1 VLPAGTGQEIKVA
14 VFADKEFHEQ
24 LIALGTDIIGDDQ
37 LLKAVAE
44 GTISFDKI
52 ISTPEHMPA
61 LKGLARVLGPKGLMP
76 NVKSGT
82 LVKPDDLLRTV
93 KESKQGM
100 IEFRVNEAATI
111 MTKLGKRDF
120 TDDNLSINLDAILKA
135 IA

>member
-1 VLPAGTGQEIKVA
+1 
-14 VFADKEFHEQ
+14 
-24 LIALGTDIIGDDQ
+24 
-37 LLKAVAE
+37 
-44 GTISFDKI
+44 
-52 ISTPEHMPA
+52 
-61 LKGLARVLGPKGLMP
+61 MP

-100 IEFRVNEAATI
+100 VEFRVNEAATI

-120 TDDNLSINLDAILKA
+120 TDENLAINLDAILKA